1 MECLR
6 ILQKPLAASAVALF
20 DSGIEFGVAVLTLVC
35 DQVAAMSNEPGIQ
48 SAAWKLLLSGGEGWV

>member
-6 ILQKPLAASAVALF
+6 ILQKPLAASAMALF

-48 SAAWKLLLSGGEGWV
+48 SAA